1 VALVLGVGFQ
11 VDHGDEPG
19 GSEHSEKFAAI
30 HVAQSPKR

>member
-1 VALVLGVGFQ
+1 VALVLGMAIQ
-11 VDHGDEPG
+11 VNHGDEPG